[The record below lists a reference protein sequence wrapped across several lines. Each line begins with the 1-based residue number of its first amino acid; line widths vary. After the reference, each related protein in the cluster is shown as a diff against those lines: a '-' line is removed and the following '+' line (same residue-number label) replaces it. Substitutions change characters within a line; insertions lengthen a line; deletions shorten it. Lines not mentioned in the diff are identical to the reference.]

1 MKKRL
6 YEIIEIGNT
15 KDKASHLY
23 DIFMMFVIICS
34 IIPLAFKEQTTFMEY
49 VDKIAVIIFAIDYI
63 LRWITADIKY
73 GNKIGFIKY
82 PFSIMAMLDLLSIL
96 PSVSMINSSFRLL
109 KIFRLIRSLRILR
122 IFKVMR
128 YSKNVLIVLNVFKA
142 QKSTLLT
149 IGGLALAYILISAL
163 IVLNVE
169 PDTFD
174 TYFDA
179 IYWAVVSLTTVG
191 YGDIYP
197 VTIVG
202 KIVTMISSIF
212 GVAIIALP
220 AGVITA
226 GFMEEIN
233 KGKGE

>member
-1 MKKRL
+1 MRKRL
-6 YEIIEIGNT
+6 YKIIEIGST
-15 KDKASHLY
+15 EDKASRLY

-49 VDKIAVIIFAIDYI
+49 VDKIAAIIFTIDYI
-63 LRWITADIKY
+63 LHWTTSDIKY
-73 GNKIGFIKY
+73 ENKIGFLKY
-82 PFSIMAMLDLLSIL
+82 PFSLMAILDLLSIL
-96 PSVSMINSSFRLL
+96 PSIGIINNSFRLL

-122 IFKVMR
+122 VFKVMR
-128 YSKNVLIVLNVFKA
+128 YSKNVSIILNVFKA
-142 QKSTLLT
+142 QKTTLLT
-149 IGGLALAYILISAL
+149 IGGLAVAYILISAL
-163 IVLNVE
+163 IILNVE

-197 VTIVG
+197 VTAIG
-202 KIVTMISSIF
+202 KIVAMISSIF

-233 KGKGE
+233 KCN